1 MAYQAKRTKVF
12 KEEFQLVDEN
22 GQIAKTLMVEL
33 DPSMVAQ
40 NLSRKYVDLQKAL
53 TAVNNAESNKE
64 KMYETVGKSMKEIME
79 TVFGKEDTK
88 TIVEF
93 YDERYIE
100 MCREVLPFV
109 SEIVVPKVRKLA
121 KESKAG
127 IIAKY
132 NRKQRRSLAFGKK
145 K

>member
-1 MAYQAKRTKVF
+1 MAYQAKRTKIF
-12 KEEFQLVDEN
+12 KEEFQLVNEN
-22 GQIAKTLMVEL
+22 GEIANTLFVEL
-33 DPSMVAQ
+33 DPSTVAQ

-53 TAVNNAESNKE
+53 TAVNDAESNKE
-64 KMYETVGKSMKEIME
+64 KMYETVGKAMKEIME

-109 SEIVVPKVRKLA
+109 SKIVVPKIRQLA

-127 IIAKY
+127 IIAGY
-132 NRKQRRSLAFGKK
+132 NRKQRRTLAFGKK